1 MNTAAG
7 DYPHGPVFRGP
18 GLRRD
23 DGEGRNVVG
32 HWLAPPGA
40 ARQIGYVKRFDA
52 RLWTVNFP
60 RPMMASTV
68 TTGPD
73 SLRVDCVF
81 YKSDDLAGL
90 IWESEDRFDHP
101 LLAYETSR
109 DFRGCQLRFRWRS
122 GGIRA
127 LDSVDGP
134 TLTIEGRDQSGAARS
149 WFVRLWNHSDG
160 SPEDALVAL
169 DFAELAGG
177 WAGEDP
183 VWAGDVDRMFVSMV
197 APGYAHSDA
206 PLAAPAQGWAE
217 LTEIAC
223 EGAGSMLATGDVLV
237 PEHRLR
243 MATGYD
249 DLYHLTPARVL
260 RNILQ
265 LGYRGPINHYVGMS
279 HYFRLE
285 ANSGGF
291 YISLAGGVLNGPC
304 AAWHSDFAGRAKAL
318 GFELIWSLSYELLD
332 QHVWGD
338 WKQRA
343 QDGSPALT
351 GWSPPST
358 LLSPAHDGAMHYLR
372 LVAQAF
378 AGIAV
383 AAGLRMRFQ
392 VGEPWWWVTP
402 DGRICLYD
410 AEAVELLAPVPIA
423 DVRAPMTPA
432 QQATLDSAGAVL
444 ADSTAALLSAVRNV
458 APDAETLLLAYLP
471 TVLDGPHLK
480 LANLPHDWESPAFD
494 VLQLEDYDWVTRGN
508 EGASARGV
516 AAAQARL
523 DYPPERQHYFAGF
536 VLTAE
541 DKAQWH
547 SIAGAIEAARARGA
561 GEVFVWALPQILRD
575 GFTWFDPST
584 SSGQVLGDGDV
595 DAFDD
600 VRFPVALGREASV
613 EPAFSTAVVT
623 GAGGGEQ
630 RNSDWS
636 DARLRFDAGPGVRG
650 EADLHALIAFFRARR
665 GAAQAFRFEDPFDNS
680 SNGMT
685 GTPGAANQALG
696 TGDGVRTAFALVKA
710 YGAQVR
716 RITRPVAGSVRV
728 SVAGVERTSGWT
740 LGPLGML
747 SFEEPPPAGAAVRAG
762 FRFDVPVRFADDR
775 LSVSRATFEAGE
787 IASVPLIEVREG

>member
-1 MNTAAG
+1 M
-7 DYPHGPVFRGP
+7 
-18 GLRRD
+18 
-23 DGEGRNVVG
+23 G
-32 HWLAPPGA
+32 HL
-40 ARQIGYVKRFDA
+40 KRFDA

-60 RPMMASTV
+60 RPMMASVV
-68 TTGPD
+68 TTGPN

-81 YKSDDLAGL
+81 YKADDLAGL

-109 DFRGCQLRFRWRS
+109 DFRGCRLRFRWRS

-127 LDSVDGP
+127 LDAIDGP
-134 TLTIEGRDQSGAARS
+134 TLTIEGRDSAGAERS
-149 WFVRLWNHSDG
+149 WFVRLWNYAEG
-160 SPEDALVAL
+160 TPEDASVEL
-169 DFAELAGG
+169 DFADVAGG

-197 APGYAHSDA
+197 APGYARA
-206 PLAAPAQGWAE
+206 GVPLAAPAQGWAE
-217 LTEIAC
+217 LTGIDCA
-223 EGAGSMLATGDVLV
+223 GAGSVLAVGEVLV

-249 DLYHLTPARVL
+249 DLYHLAPARVL

-285 ANSGGF
+285 ANGGGF
-291 YISLAGGVLNGPC
+291 YVSLAGGVLNAPC
-304 AAWHSDFAGRAKAL
+304 AAWHSDFAARAKAL

-332 QHVWGD
+332 QHCWGD

-343 QDGSPALT
+343 GDGSPALT

-358 LLSPAHDGAMHYLR
+358 LLSPAHGGAMGYLR
-372 LVAQAF
+372 LVARAF
-378 AGIAV
+378 AGIAA

-392 VGEPWWWVTP
+392 VGEPWWWVTA

-410 AEAVELLAPVPIA
+410 DEAVERFAPVPIA
-423 DVRAPMTPA
+423 DVRGPLSEA
-432 QQATLDSAGAVL
+432 QRATLDAAGAVL
-444 ADSTAALLSAVRNV
+444 ADSTAALTEAVRSV

-471 TVLDGPHLK
+471 TVLGAPDLRF
-480 LANLPHDWESPAFD
+480 ANLPLDWESPAFD
-494 VLQLEDYDWVTRGN
+494 LLQLEDYDWVTAGNRG
-508 EGASARGV
+508 ATRRGI

-523 DYPPERQHYFAGF
+523 GYPPGRQHYLAGF
-536 VLTAE
+536 VLAPE
-541 DKAQWH
+541 DKVQWH
-547 SIAGAIEAARARGA
+547 AIAAAIEAARARGA
-561 GEVFVWALPQILRD
+561 AEVFVWALPQVLRD

-584 SSGQVLGDGDV
+584 GDGDV
-595 DAFDD
+595 DAFED

-630 RNSDWS
+630 RNSDWA
-636 DARLRFDAGPGVRG
+636 DARLRFDAGPGIRG
-650 EADLHALIAFFRARR
+650 EKDLHALIAFFRARR

-680 SNGMT
+680 SNAMT
-685 GTPGAANQALG
+685 GAPGPADQALG
-696 TGDGVRTAFALVKA
+696 TGDGVRTEFALLKH
-710 YGAQVR
+710 YGAQER

-728 SVAGVERTSGWT
+728 SVGGVERVSGWT
-740 LGPLGML
+740 LGPLGTL
-747 SFEEPPPAGAAVRAG
+747 SFDEPPAAGAAVRAG
-762 FRFDVPVRFADDR
+762 FRFDVPVRFAEDR
-775 LSVSRATFEAGE
+775 LSVGRATFEAGE